1 MNLWHDLKAGGREN
15 LNVVIEVPKLSRV
28 KYELD
33 KDSGLIKVDRVLY
46 SPMHYPANYGFVPKT
61 LWDDGD
67 PLDVLVLSHE
77 DFVPGCIVE
86 ARPIGVLNMNDSGD
100 DDAKILAVP
109 TEDPRF
115 KNTKDIEDVEC
126 HLLDEIQHFFRVY
139 KDLQKKEVTVRD
151 WENKSKA
158 LEAVDHSFKLYEEKY
173 ANN

>member
-1 MNLWHDLKAGGREN
+1 MNLLHDLKAGDREN

-67 PLDVLVLSHE
+67 PLDVLVLSYE
-77 DFVPGCIVE
+77 DFVPGCVVE

-115 KNTKDIEDVEC
+115 KNTKDIGDVES
-126 HLLDEIQHFFRVY
+126 HLLDEIQHFFKVY
-139 KDLQKKEVTVRD
+139 KDLQKKEVVVRD
-151 WENKSKA
+151 WEDKSKA
-158 LEAVDHSFKLYEEKY
+158 LEAIDRSFELYKEKY
-173 ANN
+173 ADN

>member
-1 MNLWHDLKAGGREN
+1 MNLWHDLKAGDREN

-67 PLDVLVLSHE
+67 PLDVLVLSYE
-77 DFVPGCIVE
+77 DFVPGCVVE

-115 KNTKDIEDVEC
+115 KNTKDIGDVES
-126 HLLDEIQHFFRVY
+126 HLLDEIQHFFKVY
-139 KDLQKKEVTVRD
+139 KDLQKKEVVVRD
-151 WENKSKA
+151 WEDKSKA
-158 LEAVDHSFKLYEEKY
+158 LEAIDRSFELYKEKY
-173 ANN
+173 ADN